1 MPVTARPPS
10 LWELL
15 RASSR
20 TFAVGIERLPAELRE
35 SVCVAYLLLR
45 VSDYLEDD
53 PDMPTARKIEL
64 LRLWDGVLAG
74 TSPVDD
80 FVTELDVGP
89 DPVADALVAQHAD
102 HVFRALRRLPENQNR
117 ILTRHV
123 RDSTQGMARWAQRGP
138 QVHEESD
145 LDDYMHEVAGR
156 VGYLLTELFA
166 DYSPEIRAHRDR
178 MMTLGREFGLGLQ
191 TVNVIRGLRA
201 DLERGWIY
209 VPTSFVTPLGLARRE
224 AMFEPEHQDAGLAVV
239 DRLAKKARG
248 HLDAATAYIR
258 HIPRRHHALRLFCIY
273 PLLFADRT
281 IAVSRSDPRVL
292 TGEVKIGRA
301 DVRRIIRASNVCGW
315 SNGWLIRYRRRMAR
329 V

>member
-53 PDMPTARKIEL
+53 PDMPQARKAEL

-74 TSPVDD
+74 TSPVED
-80 FVTELDVGP
+80 FVAELDVGE
-89 DPVADALVAQHAD
+89 DPVADALVASHAD
-102 HVFRALRRLPENQNR
+102 HVFRVLRRLPETHAR

-123 RDSTQGMARWAQRGP
+123 RDSTQGMARWALRGP
-138 QVHEESD
+138 QIHDEAD

-166 DYSPEIRAHRDR
+166 EYSAEIRARRDA
-178 MMTLGREFGLGLQ
+178 MMRLGREFGLGLQ

-209 VPTSFVTPLGLARRE
+209 VPASFVAPLGLARHQI
-224 AMFEPEHQDAGLAVV
+224 FEPQHLDAGLAVV
-239 DRLAKKARG
+239 ARLADKAAR
-248 HLDAATAYIR
+248 HLDHAAEYVR
-258 HIPRRHHALRLFCIY
+258 SIPRRYHSLRLFCIY

-281 IAVSRSDPRVL
+281 LAISRDNPRVL
-292 TGEVKIGRA
+292 NGEAKIGRA
-301 DVRRIIRASNVCGW
+301 EVQRIVRAANLCGW
-315 SNGWLIRYRRRMAR
+315 SNNWLDAYRKRLAKG
-329 V
+329 